1 MAQKDVDFILSDVIP
16 ALRTAG
22 MTTHVEAIKAV
33 LRDSVAPPDEA
44 FLPEDEGEPV
54 SPPVDPAIGTPD
66 PFQPPARPV
75 EPEPE
80 PIAKDHKRKR

>member
-1 MAQKDVDFILSDVIP
+1 MAQKDVDFILSDVLP
-16 ALRTAG
+16 ALRVAG
-22 MTTHVEAIKAV
+22 LATHVEAIKAV
-33 LRDSVAPPDEA
+33 LREGAAPPDAA

-66 PFQPPARPV
+66 PFPPPARPV
-75 EPEPE
+75 EPE